1 MKLYDLL
8 SEPEKVAVKK
18 ATMRNS
24 YVKDLTVEELG
35 ELADLITPKFAHNKD
50 HRCGALVC
58 LEELFLRQH
67 HKEVTA

>member
-8 SEPEKVAVKK
+8 NETERVAVKN
-18 ATMRNS
+18 AAIRNS

-35 ELADLITPKFAHNKD
+35 QIADLITPKFAHNED